1 MKDSYKA
8 GRAAAIFK
16 FYPKESQM
24 ATRCRIGIQTEN
36 SIRHVY
42 CHWEGYP
49 EHILPIITKWD
60 REEFGRLMEKGDLS
74 FLHDTVAETEKQNEF
89 YGNSPAQEVFEEHNF
104 WVTKDGIDY
113 IYLFSK
119 EGNIKYEKRE
129 FHNMINENWCLL
141 GCRKRIR
148 YEQVGDVF
156 EKKGVLGYIK

>member
-1 MKDSYKA
+1 
-8 GRAAAIFK
+8 
-16 FYPKESQM
+16 M

-60 REEFGRLMEKGDLS
+60 REEFERLMEKGDLS
-74 FLHDTVAETEKQNEF
+74 FLHDTVDETEKQNEF

>member
-1 MKDSYKA
+1 
-8 GRAAAIFK
+8 
-16 FYPKESQM
+16 M

-60 REEFGRLMEKGDLS
+60 REEFERLMEKGDLS

-104 WVTKDGIDY
+104 WVTKDGIIY
-113 IYLFSK
+113 IFF
-119 EGNIKYEKRE
+119 R
-129 FHNMINENWCLL
+129 
-141 GCRKRIR
+141 
-148 YEQVGDVF
+148 
-156 EKKGVLGYIK
+156 KKGILNMRNVNFII